1 MEIQF
6 TIVRSENKEYLCYKA
21 GEAYVDASNPMI
33 AFATGEDEFE
43 IVEPD
48 SSFRQKEYEFRGE
61 QYYLVPEFYR
71 NGWLALTLVMVED
84 EDEYIVLSV
93 NLEEMDALGLPDRTF
108 IDVNHYPEAME
119 FLVKNGLA
127 TDSEYKRRSGFV
139 EYPMA
144 MLNLPL
150 LYQHNPQIFKKR
162 TSSHS
167 EKNVL
172 KRIVPR
178 IEKHRVPKFECT
190 KWRTDN
196 TVGAL
201 SPLSLSPVFVLL

>member
-93 NLEEMDALGLPDRTF
+93 NLEEMDALGLPYIYRRQSL
-108 IDVNHYPEAME
+108 PRS
-119 FLVKNGLA
+119 NGVLG
-127 TDSEYKRRSGFV
+127 E
-139 EYPMA
+139 
-144 MLNLPL
+144 
-150 LYQHNPQIFKKR
+150 KR
-162 TSSHS
+162 TG
-167 EKNVL
+167 N
-172 KRIVPR
+172 RF
-178 IEKHRVPKFECT
+178 RV
-190 KWRTDN
+190 
-196 TVGAL
+196 
-201 SPLSLSPVFVLL
+201 

>member
-6 TIVRSENKEYLCYKA
+6 AIVRSENREYLCYKA

-33 AFATGEDEFE
+33 AFAAGEDEFE

-150 LYQHNPQIFKKR
+150 LYQHNPQIFQKASELPNWWKIFTKKCPKLKR
-162 TSSHS
+162 TA
-167 EKNVL
+167 
-172 KRIVPR
+172 PY
-178 IEKHRVPKFECT
+178 C
-190 KWRTDN
+190 
-196 TVGAL
+196 
-201 SPLSLSPVFVLL
+201 

>member
-93 NLEEMDALGLPDRTF
+93 NLEEMDALGLP
-108 IDVNHYPEAME
+108 EAME

-150 LYQHNPQIFKKR
+150 LYQHNPQIFQKA
-162 TSSHS
+162 
-167 EKNVL
+167 N
-172 KRIVPR
+172 
-178 IEKHRVPKFECT
+178 IEPFGEEC
-190 KWRTDN
+190 
-196 TVGAL
+196 
-201 SPLSLSPVFVLL
+201 F

>member
-1 MEIQF
+1 MEKRIYWF
-6 TIVRSENKEYLCYKA
+6 LGLLITGMFCVSCSENEDVSVQRRVT
-21 GEAYVDASNPMI
+21 EAESSLNLI
-33 AFATGEDEFE
+33 APNGVKIISDIAELKKKLSEAVETLQEDEFE

-150 LYQHNPQIFKKR
+150 LYQHNPQIFQKA
-162 TSSHS
+162 
-167 EKNVL
+167 N
-172 KRIVPR
+172 
-178 IEKHRVPKFECT
+178 IELFGEEC
-190 KWRTDN
+190 
-196 TVGAL
+196 
-201 SPLSLSPVFVLL
+201 F

>member
-1 MEIQF
+1 MHVKIKSRREKPEGFRKEGKNKQ
-6 TIVRSENKEYLCYKA
+6 IVQLINVKILWKFNLLSCVPKTESICATKCYKA

-33 AFATGEDEFE
+33 AFAAGEDEFE

-150 LYQHNPQIFKKR
+150 LYQHNPQIFQKA
-162 TSSHS
+162 
-167 EKNVL
+167 N
-172 KRIVPR
+172 
-178 IEKHRVPKFECT
+178 IELFGEEC
-190 KWRTDN
+190 
-196 TVGAL
+196 
-201 SPLSLSPVFVLL
+201 F

>member
-6 TIVRSENKEYLCYKA
+6 AIVRSENREYLCYKA

-33 AFATGEDEFE
+33 AFAAGEDEFE

-48 SSFRQKEYEFRGE
+48 SSFRQKEYEFRAE
-61 QYYLVPEFYR
+61 QDYLVPEFYR

-150 LYQHNPQIFKKR
+150 LYQHNPQIFQKA
-162 TSSHS
+162 
-167 EKNVL
+167 N
-172 KRIVPR
+172 
-178 IEKHRVPKFECT
+178 IELFGEEC
-190 KWRTDN
+190 
-196 TVGAL
+196 
-201 SPLSLSPVFVLL
+201 F